1 MGLERRWSS
10 VGSGRQNR
18 CPQGDEGGDYV
29 TTDVPAAV
37 RIYRLDAAVMLALL
51 FSSEP
56 SRAELA
62 PAAIDRL
69 REVHARLYRVLAAD
83 TCWEG

>member
-1 MGLERRWSS
+1 MLERPEIQSKK
-10 VGSGRQNR
+10 GSLVRPRRARPGRL
-18 CPQGDEGGDYV
+18 G
-29 TTDVPAAV
+29 AFW
-37 RIYRLDAAVMLALL
+37 IYRLDAAVMLALL

-69 REVHARLYRVLAAD
+69 REMHARLGQAMAAD
-83 TCWEG
+83 TWREG